1 MRENALMIA
10 LRLVHIL
17 AGIFWAGGVALL
29 SWFILPAQSAVGQAG
44 IAFMQELMMRR
55 RARFYITTA
64 MVLTVLSGLFM
75 YARLAMT
82 TEGVWA
88 ASTTAKVLGVG
99 ALAAIIAGGI
109 GSAVGGSTAKKM
121 AQLGATIQAAGG
133 TPSEAQRAEMAALQA
148 HAQKALRIVALL
160 LVITVAAMA
169 SARYF

>member
-1 MRENALMIA
+1 MGENALMIV

-17 AGIFWAGGVALL
+17 AGIFWAGGIALL

-44 IAFMQELMMRR
+44 MAFMQELMMRR
-55 RARFYITTA
+55 RARFYITMA

-109 GSAVGGSTAKKM
+109 GSAVGGTAKKM

-148 HAQKALRIVALL
+148 RVQKALRIVALL
-160 LVITVAAMA
+160 LVITVATMA

>member
-1 MRENALMIA
+1 MGENALMIV

-17 AGIFWAGGVALL
+17 AGIFWAGGIALL

-44 IAFMQELMMRR
+44 MAFMQELMMRR
-55 RARFYITTA
+55 RARFYITMA

-109 GSAVGGSTAKKM
+109 GSAVGRTAKKM

-148 HAQKALRIVALL
+148 RAQKTLRIVALL